1 MHEKGEHRHKVK
13 RIDSAKPKV
22 KDWKNFTQKER
33 LKTNTFLIEGE
44 HLAEEALKSKGTVK
58 EILVND
64 ESAIPRSGHEHPV
77 LRAERRRVFSRDGNR
92 NAAADRRGLPY
103 AG

>member
-1 MHEKGEHRHKVK
+1 MEKTSHK
-13 RIDSAKPKV
+13 
-22 KDWKNFTQKER
+22 KER

-64 ESAIPRSGHEHPV
+64 ESAIPADLDMSIPCYV
-77 LRAERRRVFSRDGNR
+77 LSEDAFSAVTESR
-92 NAAADRRGLPY
+92 NAATGSPRSAICRISGLIS
-103 AG
+103 